1 MKPQPFVVSPKDYP
15 KALNVV
21 GEQITVLASGAATQG
36 YEIFLQQ
43 GPEGSGPPP
52 HAHPWD
58 EKFYVIGGEVEFG
71 LAKKRLAAPPGTL
84 VHIPAGTT
92 HWFRLGKGGAKMLS
106 ITARLAAS
114 RMFADISR
122 EISPDK
128 PDLKK
133 LVRIGARHELTVF
146 A

>member
-1 MKPQPFVVSPKDYP
+1 
-15 KALNVV
+15 
-21 GEQITVLASGAATQG
+21 
-36 YEIFLQQ
+36 
-43 GPEGSGPPP
+43 
-52 HAHPWD
+52 
-58 EKFYVIGGEVEFG
+58 
-71 LAKKRLAAPPGTL
+71 
-84 VHIPAGTT
+84 
-92 HWFRLGKGGAKMLS
+92 MLS

-128 PDLKK
+128 PDLDK